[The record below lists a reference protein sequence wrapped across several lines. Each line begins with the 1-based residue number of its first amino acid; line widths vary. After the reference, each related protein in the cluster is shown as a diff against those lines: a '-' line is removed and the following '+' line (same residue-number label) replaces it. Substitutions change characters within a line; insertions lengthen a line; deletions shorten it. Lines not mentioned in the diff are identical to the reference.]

1 MEWALRQHD
10 STFGLTIL
18 KKLWRTYN
26 VEKFSNMRIYY
37 KKTRIKA
44 EKRDKYLIERNFI
57 SIRIVNR
64 MFESFHV
71 EYNGAYARGFTLFYI
86 EIGIGQVYE
95 PE

>member
-1 MEWALRQHD
+1 
-10 STFGLTIL
+10 
-18 KKLWRTYN
+18 
-26 VEKFSNMRIYY
+26 MRIYY

-44 EKRDKYLIERNFI
+44 EKRDKYIIERKFI
-57 SIRIVNR
+57 SIRVVNK

-71 EYNGAYARGFTLFYI
+71 EYNGAYAKGLTLFYI